1 MHEQEQYECFGI
13 PSHVWITSD
22 AGNAPAAAAAKR
34 RRLVH
39 DGSLLG
45 CEALPSPPLPDSA
58 LAG

>member
-13 PSHVWITSD
+13 PSHVLITGD
-22 AGNAPAAAAAKR
+22 AIVPPVAGAKR
-34 RRLVH
+34 HRLVH
-39 DGSLLG
+39 DGLLLG

>member
-13 PSHVWITSD
+13 PAHVWATSE
-22 AGNAPAAAAAKR
+22 AHIASAAASAKR